1 MDITTLLTPRKLVPA
16 GLLLLILVVLATFP
30 IYGLP
35 GYYTVLVGT
44 IFMFTI
50 LAVSWA
56 MFSGAT
62 GYMSL
67 APAAFFGVGIYAS
80 ALLFGR
86 GRELLPLPAAV
97 VAGGVITF
105 VLAFVVGLVTLRLK
119 GIYFTIFTFGLV
131 LFARELVQY
140 WEHNIIGKRGQYIAF
155 ASEQTVYYILLGV
168 LVATLLAVYF
178 IRRSRYGLAMQSIG
192 GNEAAAAHM
201 GVNTTML
208 KVLTFAISA
217 FFMGAA
223 GAAMGPRLI
232 YIDPGIAFNPLYSF
246 MPVLMA
252 VFGGMGQLYGPVI
265 GGVLFAYLERTLRL
279 EWPGYFMLG
288 FGVILIVV
296 ILFLPG
302 GLASLIERGRHRLR
316 GVMPK
321 LWKREEGEQHANT

>member
-1 MDITTLLTPRKLVPA
+1 MDTKALLTPSKLVPA
-16 GLLLLILVVLATFP
+16 GLLILVLVLLFTFP
-30 IYGLP
+30 LYGLP
-35 GYYTVLVGT
+35 AYYTVLLGT

-67 APAAFFGVGIYAS
+67 APAAFFGMGIYAS
-80 ALLFGR
+80 ALLFAR
-86 GRELLPLPAAV
+86 GGEILPLPAAV

-105 VLAFVVGLVTLRLK
+105 VLAILVGLVTLRLR

-131 LFARELVQY
+131 LLMREVVQY
-140 WEHNIIGKRGQYIAF
+140 WEHNIIGKRGQYIGF
-155 ASEQTVYYILLGV
+155 ASEQTVYYVLLGI
-168 LVATLLAVYF
+168 LVATLVAVYF
-178 IRRSRYGLAMQSIG
+178 IRRSRLGLAMRSIG
-192 GNEAAAAHM
+192 GNEAAAAHV
-201 GVNTTML
+201 GVNTTMV
-208 KVLTFAISA
+208 KVITFAISA

-252 VFGGMGQLYGPVI
+252 VFGGMGHMYGWVI
-265 GGVLFAYLERTLRL
+265 GGALFAYLERTLRL
-279 EWPGYFMLG
+279 QWPGYFMLG
-288 FGVILIVV
+288 FGVILIVI

-302 GLASLIERGRHRLR
+302 GLASLIERGRQRLG

-321 LWKREEGEQHANT
+321 LWKGGEGEQNADT